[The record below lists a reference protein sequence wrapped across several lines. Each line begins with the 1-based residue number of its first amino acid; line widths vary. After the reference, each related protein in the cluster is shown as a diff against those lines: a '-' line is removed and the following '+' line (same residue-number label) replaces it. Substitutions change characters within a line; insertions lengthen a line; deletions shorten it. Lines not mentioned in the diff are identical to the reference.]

1 MTFEISVGI
10 SFFSLLLFPE
20 HGDIQNVSYTAQ
32 RQTDLSLKKISKA
45 AMDGVVQRS
54 RLVSTYGAMRISQ

>member
-10 SFFSLLLFPE
+10 FFFSLLLFPE

-32 RQTDLSLKKISKA
+32 RQTDLSLKKFSKA
-45 AMDGVVQRS
+45 AMDNTIQ
-54 RLVSTYGAMRISQ
+54 

>member
-10 SFFSLLLFPE
+10 SLFSLLSFPE

-32 RQTDLSLKKISKA
+32 RQTDLSLKKFFLSSY
-45 AMDGVVQRS
+45 GQRS
-54 RLVSTYGAMRISQ
+54 PMVRNTQCDLP

>member
-10 SFFSLLLFPE
+10 FFSLLLFPE

-32 RQTDLSLKKISKA
+32 RQTDLSLKKFSKA
-45 AMDGVVQRS
+45 AMDNTIQ
-54 RLVSTYGAMRISQ
+54 

>member
-1 MTFEISVGI
+1 MTLEISVGI

-32 RQTDLSLKKISKA
+32 QQTDLSLKNLWKKTPFQTLNWTQA
-45 AMDGVVQRS
+45 GK
-54 RLVSTYGAMRISQ
+54 ST